1 MLDELRTAAEL
12 SDLTPAELLR
22 LATSDASRILSM
34 PDVGGL
40 APGQRADL
48 LVLRAGGDPHRA
60 LLDLRRA
67 DIRAVVRD
75 GAPLVADADFA
86 SWFAACGVEAVPI
99 VLDGRPKLLARSLA
113 RPEAVELEPNGS
125 SEF

>member
-1 MLDELRTAAEL
+1 MLDELRAAAEL
-12 SDLTPAELLR
+12 SDLTPSELLR
-22 LATSDASRILSM
+22 MATFDASRILGM

-48 LVLRAGGDPHRA
+48 LILRAGGDPHRA

-75 GAPLVADADFA
+75 GAPLVADPDFA

-99 VLDGRPKLLARSLA
+99 TLDGRPKLLARTLA
-113 RPEAVELEPNGS
+113 RPEAVEQELGLS
-125 SEF
+125 AKF